1 MAPRILLPVL
11 AACAV
16 TLGGCTTTRVMSYV
30 PAANQSVEFDQG
42 VGAITNETSDAVLT
56 MYPTFRYQSPSEIPT
71 FTLMIQNNTNH
82 AIDFVPENIQ
92 AFLDGK
98 VCTVYTL
105 EQRVSEIRSA
115 KRNKQIALAI
125 VGGLAAGAAA
135 YSASHTSV
143 NYSNYGYVGRT
154 SFYSAGQINVYDPM
168 SGLFAGAAVG
178 AATGVGIRQIET
190 AAGHEEQATQAIF
203 QRSTIRPGTTLV
215 GQIMLKVGSVSY
227 NSLKV
232 GVPVDGEVREFVFV
246 KTDSPQAYLARMQ
259 SATPSPPRALPPPN
273 VTVAPNATDG
283 TSQHVSYTE
292 NARGARSL
300 PLTTSSTQPVQAAAQ
315 EPSSVPRVVGA
326 SFGAST
332 MGLSVLQV
340 DKNSVAARAG
350 LKSGDLIT
358 QINGRNVAPL
368 YWEIAVALLTSADA
382 SVSVRLIGNEERIL
396 TFPQ

>member
-1 MAPRILLPVL
+1 
-11 AACAV
+11 
-16 TLGGCTTTRVMSYV
+16 
-30 PAANQSVEFDQG
+30 
-42 VGAITNETSDAVLT
+42 

-71 FTLMIQNNTNH
+71 FTLMVHNNTNH
-82 AIDFVPENIQ
+82 AIDFAPENIQ

-135 YSASHTSV
+135 YSASHSTV

-178 AATGVGIRQIET
+178 AVTGEGIRQIEN
-190 AAGHEEQATQAIF
+190 AAGHEEQATQGIF
-203 QRSTIRPGTTLV
+203 QRSTIRPGTTV
-215 GQIMLKVGSVSY
+215 AGQIMLKVGSVAY

-232 GVPVDGEVREFVFV
+232 GVPVNGEVREFAFV

-259 SATPSPPRALPPPN
+259 STTPSPSRALSPPN
-273 VTVAPNATDG
+273 VTVAANATDG
-283 TSQHVSYTE
+283 TSQYVSYTK
-292 NARGARSL
+292 NVRGARSL
-300 PLTTSSTQPVQAAAQ
+300 PPTTSPTQPVQMDSQ

-326 SFGAST
+326 SFGANT
-332 MGLSVLQV
+332 MGLSILQV

-350 LKSGDLIT
+350 LQSGDLIT
-358 QINGRNVAPL
+358 QINGRNIAPL
-368 YWEIAVALLTSADA
+368 YWENAVALLTTAGT
-382 SVSVRLIGNEERIL
+382 SVSVRLMGNEERIL